1 MTSSPMAV
9 LMAWCRLTTETR
21 VASATGG
28 DHALADGL
36 RDGDPLDGH
45 RVVQVEVEAD
55 PGH

>member
-1 MTSSPMAV
+1 MAV